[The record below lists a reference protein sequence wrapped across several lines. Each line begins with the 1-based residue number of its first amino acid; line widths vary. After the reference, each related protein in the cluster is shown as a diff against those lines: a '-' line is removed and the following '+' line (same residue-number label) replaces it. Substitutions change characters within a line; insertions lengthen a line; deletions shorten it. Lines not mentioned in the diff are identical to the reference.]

1 MTTATQIISEV
12 EKNQK
17 LVKTNDVLF
26 YIDSCNSQKWVV
38 TELVEKGFIAID
50 SEGNEELFMFSD
62 LQIGWVF
69 SSITKNQNSLNYRF
83 KYATK

>member
-1 MTTATQIISEV
+1 MNTANTMISEV

-17 LVKTNDVLF
+17 LVRVNDVLF
-26 YIDSCNSQKWVV
+26 YVDSCNSQKWVV
-38 TELVEKGFIAID
+38 TELVENGFIASD
-50 SEGNEELFMFSD
+50 SENNEELFLFSD

-83 KYATK
+83 KYAA